1 MARIYTCNSNPGLIT
16 EPSRSPQSS
25 AGGRSVRRSLCFSVV
40 RAQEGPW
47 AAVALSSLPFPCLSV
62 RIDLSLLL
70 NLCPGTEKLIS
81 ASHPL
86 PPYPLPC
93 LRWQKMHRVSW
104 SWVFPLLQ
112 IESQSRLKMGISLHS
127 HERLEWTRVRYFLS
141 LKSVRLW

>member
-62 RIDLSLLL
+62 RI
-70 NLCPGTEKLIS
+70 
-81 ASHPL
+81 
-86 PPYPLPC
+86 
-93 LRWQKMHRVSW
+93 R
-104 SWVFPLLQ
+104 
-112 IESQSRLKMGISLHS
+112 HS
-127 HERLEWTRVRYFLS
+127 HLWESIEGPLEELE
-141 LKSVRLW
+141 K